1 MKIGFAGCAACFA
14 APAFAQSSVTLYGL
28 IDAGLVYQNS
38 STSLGKTGGGHS
50 SIKMAS
56 GIWSGNRVGLRGVE
70 NLGGG
75 NHALFTLEAGF
86 NTANGNEQFDG
97 AIFGRQGFVGLA
109 NDTYGT
115 VTLGRQYTP
124 YYLMLAA
131 YSDAKWLTG
140 FFGSRPGD
148 MDSMDTQ
155 FRASNTVMYTSPT
168 LNGLKFSMSYSFGG
182 VPGSLMSGA
191 TWSAGALYQAG
202 RAGIAAGFMRVN
214 NSTPGG
220 GPWGA
225 NSTTSTGGQVGI
237 SAATNGYATNQANQ
251 RFAVNAG
258 YKLLGNLDLW
268 LSYSNVQ
275 YIPGIH
281 SLFTDQATFNTEA
294 AMLHLKL
301 ARVWDLAAGYS
312 YTRATASNGIT
323 DNASYSQFN
332 LAERYALSKRT
343 AIYVLQ
349 VYQRA
354 RGKTLGSAGSANVI
368 PATASPGDGFN
379 STPSSGPSMLAA
391 GVAIVQRF

>member
-1 MKIGFAGCAACFA
+1 
-14 APAFAQSSVTLYGL
+14 VTLYGL

-38 STSLGKTGGGHS
+38 STSLGKTSGGHS

-56 GIWSGNRVGLRGVE
+56 GIWDGNRVGLRGVE
-70 NLGGG
+70 DLGHGTQ
-75 NHALFTLEAGF
+75 AIFTLEAGF
-86 NTANGNEQFDG
+86 NAANGNEQFNG

-109 NDTYGT
+109 NETYGT

-124 YYLMLAA
+124 YYLMLSA
-131 YSDAKWLTG
+131 YSPARWLTG

-155 FRASNTVMYTSPT
+155 FRVSNTVMYTSPN
-168 LNGLKFSMSYSFGG
+168 LNGLKFSLSYALGG

-202 RAGIAAGFMRVN
+202 RAGIAAGFMRIN

-220 GPWGA
+220 GPFGA
-225 NSTTSTGGQVGI
+225 NSTTSTGGQIGI
-237 SAATNGYATNQANQ
+237 SAATNGYATNQASQ
-251 RFAVNAG
+251 LFAVNAG
-258 YKLLGNLDLW
+258 YKLLDNLDLW

-275 YIPGIH
+275 YIRGIH
-281 SLFTDQATFNTEA
+281 SLFTDQATFNTEG
-294 AMLHLKL
+294 AMLHLKPST
-301 ARVWDLAAGYS
+301 VWDLAAGYS
-312 YTRATASNGIT
+312 FTRATRSNGIA

-354 RGKTLGSAGSANVI
+354 RGKTLGSAGSSDVI
-368 PATASPGDGFN
+368 RATASPGDGFN
-379 STPSSGPSMLAA
+379 STPASGPSMFAA
-391 GVAIVQRF
+391 GVAFVQRF